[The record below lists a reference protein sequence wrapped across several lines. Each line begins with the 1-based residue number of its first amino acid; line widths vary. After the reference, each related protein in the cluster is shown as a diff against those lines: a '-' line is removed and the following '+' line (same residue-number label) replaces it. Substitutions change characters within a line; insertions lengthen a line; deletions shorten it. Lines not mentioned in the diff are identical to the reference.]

1 MNKSLRQLFTAV
13 IVLFTILGLSSTV
26 IMTIRAN
33 DLNADGRNRRGL
45 YSEYGVPRGAIL
57 ASDGSVI
64 AQSDPVNDAF
74 NYQRT
79 YADGPTFAA
88 VTGYYSIIS
97 RSDRG
102 IEASRNSLLSGKSD
116 SLWMDRI
123 TSLFTGSQAKGA
135 TVETSIDAKL
145 QRTAMQALGDNEGA
159 VVAIEP
165 KTGRILVMA
174 STPSYDPNALAVH
187 DGGKAISAYQQTVD
201 ANGNPML
208 NRAISEHYPP
218 GSTFKLVVAAAA
230 LESGQYTQDT
240 QIPAGASYTLPGTS
254 TNLTNTSSPAAGSNG
269 QISLRDALTWSSNTA
284 FAQLGVKLGNEAVSA
299 QAKKLGF
306 GSDITIDASSAGDR
320 SIASSA
326 ASFPATTGDDKLALA
341 SIGQGDT
348 VVTPLQNAMVAAAVA
363 NGGKLMA
370 PTLVDRMRGSDLS
383 VIDQTKAT
391 VMSQAFSQS
400 TADALKEMMKAVV
413 SRDAPSLQLEQGV
426 AAKTGTAQIGDGSRI
441 DGWTVGF
448 APADDPKIAVAVVV
462 HNVTGYGVSTAGPI
476 MKQVMEE
483 ALKQ

>member
-1 MNKSLRQLFTAV
+1 MRQLFTAV
-13 IVLFTILGLSSTV
+13 IVLFTILGLSSTI
-26 IMTIRAN
+26 IMAVRAN

-57 ASDGSVI
+57 ASDGSVL

-74 NYQRT
+74 NYQRKYT
-79 YADGPTFAA
+79 DGPTFAA
-88 VTGYYSIIS
+88 VTGYYSIVS

-102 IEASRNSLLSGKSD
+102 IEASRNSLLSGQSD
-116 SLWMDRI
+116 SLWLDRI
-123 TSLFTGSQAKGA
+123 TSLFTGSQTKGA

-145 QRTAMQALGDNEGA
+145 QRTAMEALGDNDGA

-174 STPSYDPNALAVH
+174 STPSYDPNALASH
-187 DGGKAISAYQQTVD
+187 DGGTAISAYQQVVD

-208 NRAISEHYPP
+208 NRTISEHYPP

-230 LESGQYTQDT
+230 LESGYTQDT
-240 QIPAGASYTLPGTS
+240 QIPAGSSYTLPGTA
-254 TNLTNTSSPAAGSNG
+254 TNLTNTTNAAAGSNG

-284 FAQLGVKLGNEAVSA
+284 FAQLGVKLGNDAVSA
-299 QAKKLGF
+299 QAAKLGF
-306 GSDITIDASSAGDR
+306 GTDVTIDASGSGDR
-320 SIASSA
+320 SITATASN
-326 ASFPATTGDDKLALA
+326 FPKTTGDDKLALA
-341 SIGQGDT
+341 SIGQGDN

-370 PTLVDRMRGSDLS
+370 PTLVDRVRGSDLS

-391 VMSQAFSQS
+391 VFSQAFSQS
-400 TADALKEMMKAVV
+400 TADALKEMMKSVV
-413 SRDAPSLQLEQGV
+413 ASDAPSLQLQQGV

-462 HNVTGYGVSTAGPI
+462 HNVTGYGVTTAGPI